1 MSSNSKIVI
10 THNRQMGYT
19 CCGPENWRRMES
31 SNLFSLTSMIN
42 DFFSVGAMAG
52 AGAGAPRQFYCP
64 LPSFV
69 TTLKKSGAQI

>member
-10 THNRQMGYT
+10 TRNRQMGYT

-42 DFFSVGAMAG
+42 DYFFLLV
-52 AGAGAPRQFYCP
+52 PWLELELELEP
-64 LPSFV
+64 LASFIV
-69 TTLKKSGAQI
+69 HFLLL